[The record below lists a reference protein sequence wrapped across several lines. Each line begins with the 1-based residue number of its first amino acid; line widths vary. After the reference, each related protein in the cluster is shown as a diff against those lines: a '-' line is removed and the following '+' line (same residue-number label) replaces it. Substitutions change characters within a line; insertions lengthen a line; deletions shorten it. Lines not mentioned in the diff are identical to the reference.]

1 MTVISRR
8 LRTYPWRVETKELER
23 IQSVVKRYPA
33 ALNIAAGYQ
42 GAVWMERC
50 TREIESK
57 RFEIR
62 EEKEVKYAFW
72 EGTTWV

>member
-1 MTVISRR
+1 
-8 LRTYPWRVETKELER
+8 
-23 IQSVVKRYPA
+23 VKRYPA